1 MSKNFEEKMRLIR
14 EKYGSLTVEERRQVL
29 SKIKRRNIFAFRKLE
44 RIKHELLR
52 LESRRA
58 QLEEDPVQ
66 LAELE
71 EKILARKETFFKL
84 LRDADKKE

>member
-1 MSKNFEEKMRLIR
+1 MSRNFEDRLRLIR
-14 EKYGSLTVEERRQVL
+14 EKYGSLTVEERRQL
-29 SKIKRRNIFAFRKLE
+29 LNKIKRRNIFAFHKLE

-52 LESRRA
+52 LETRRA
-58 QLEEDPVQ
+58 QLEDDPAQ

-71 EKILARKETFFKL
+71 EKILARKEAFFKL

>member
-52 LESRRA
+52 LESRWA

-71 EKILARKETFFKL
+71 EKILARKEAFFKL